1 MHDLELLLD
10 DGPLIAVNKP
20 AGIPTQSPTP
30 PSLDHSVR
38 EWIKQET
45 EKPGN
50 VYLGIPHRLDR
61 PVSGVVVF
69 ARNSKCAARLA
80 EQFAE
85 RQVKKTYWAM
95 LEGVLPQTRGMLV
108 DRLRKNPLSKKT
120 EIVDDEDESEGTK
133 EARLLYRILESFS
146 EHESGSR
153 TLVEIELITGRMHQI
168 RIQFGSRGFPVL
180 GDALYGSQTRL
191 EPLYPDDDGSRPIF
205 LHARE
210 LKLQHPIRYDE
221 LTIAAPLPE
230 FWPEEIRKLSEPR

>member
-1 MHDLELLLD
+1 MNDLDLLLD

-38 EWIKQET
+38 EWIRQET
-45 EKPGN
+45 GKPGQ

-61 PVSGVVVF
+61 PVSGVVTF

-85 RQVKKTYWAM
+85 RQVKKTYWGL
-95 LEGVLPQTRGMLV
+95 LEGVLPQKRGMLV

-120 EIVDDEDESEGTK
+120 EIVDDEDELEGTQ
-133 EARLLYRILESFS
+133 EARLLYRILETFS
-146 EHESGSR
+146 EHESGPR

-168 RIQFGSRGFPVL
+168 RIQFGSRGFPVV
-180 GDALYGSQTRL
+180 GDTLYGSQTQL
-191 EPLYPDDDGSRPIF
+191 EPLDRNDDGSRPIF

-221 LTIAAPLPE
+221 L
-230 FWPEEIRKLSEPR
+230 

>member
-10 DGPLIAVNKP
+10 DGPLLAVNKP

-30 PSLDHSVR
+30 PSLDCSVR
-38 EWIKQET
+38 ECIKRET
-45 EKPGN
+45 GKPGN

-85 RQVKKTYWAM
+85 RQVKKTYWGL
-95 LEGVLPQTRGMLV
+95 LEGVLPQKRGMLV
-108 DRLRKNPLSKKT
+108 DRLRKNPLSLRT
-120 EIVDDEDESEGTK
+120 EIVDDEDESERTK
-133 EARLLYRILESFS
+133 EARLLYRILETFP
-146 EHESGSR
+146 EHELGPH

-168 RIQFGSRGFPVL
+168 RIQFGSRGFPIV
-180 GDALYGSQTRL
+180 GDTLYGSQTRL
-191 EPLYPDDDGSRPIF
+191 EPLDRNDDGSRPIF

-210 LKLQHPIRYDE
+210 LKLLHPIRYDE
-221 LTIAAPLPE
+221 LTVAAPLPA
-230 FWPEEIRKLSEPR
+230 FWPEVIRCLGEPR